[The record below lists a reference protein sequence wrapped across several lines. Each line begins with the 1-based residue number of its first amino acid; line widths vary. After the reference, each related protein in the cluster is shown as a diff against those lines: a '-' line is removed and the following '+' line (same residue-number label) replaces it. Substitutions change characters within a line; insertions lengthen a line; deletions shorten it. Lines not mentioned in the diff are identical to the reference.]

1 MVVVYALLMLIA
13 RGGPALILYSRDLII
28 TARQSVALA
37 LHSETLAAVRQR
49 NGLALSVSQNRLA

>member
-49 NGLALSVSQNRLA
+49 DGLALSVSQNRLA

>member
-13 RGGPALILYSRDLII
+13 RGGPALILYSRDL

-49 NGLALSVSQNRLA
+49 DGLALSVSQNRLA